1 MGNKIPRSCRIEY
14 IILLW
19 DLMRAMGILALE
31 GKRFSSADG
40 RWIPW
45 GGPRGNGCWTNRPT
59 RENSLPQTVGTSPTQ
74 AISRIRN
81 DVAPGFCYSGL
92 TPHFEKG
99 NRLSGTLRGRVTK
112 FSKARNQAHIR
123 LPRLNEL
130 HVSIV
135 CKTKLGTQCPMEPY
149 QHVSLSYFRLVVLES
164 TLAI

>member
-19 DLMRAMGILALE
+19 DLTRAMGILALE

-45 GGPRGNGCWTNRPT
+45 GGPEATDVGQTGRRGKT
-59 RENSLPQTVGTSPTQ
+59 RSLKPSGTVPRKSDQSDTSRCGPWILLLR
-74 AISRIRN
+74 AY
-81 DVAPGFCYSGL
+81 PPF
-92 TPHFEKG
+92 FKG

-112 FSKARNQAHIR
+112 FGEPRNQTHIR

-130 HVSIV
+130 HVSIL
-135 CKTKLGTQCPMEPY
+135 CKTELGTQCPMEPY